1 MLDNRNAM
9 KCTEAMTWVVG
20 SCVNLLDNVSQV
32 GQYSIRLRTSWR
44 SALRTVS
51 ISGLQYVQFTVPMT
65 NVRARWRDLRTVS
78 NLIAFY
84 MPLLNDDNLKRSSKK
99 PGSAA
104 LCIFLNLGLCHVIS
118 DIIIIIIIIIKNV
131 KIKVTLCE
139 LTLQGHF
146 TYSTLHSQKTKPV
159 NFQHSWQAPTGS
171 DTSYMAFVLP
181 DF

>member
-1 MLDNRNAM
+1 MCP
-9 KCTEAMTWVVG
+9 K
-20 SCVNLLDNVSQV
+20 S
-32 GQYSIRLRTSWR
+32 
-44 SALRTVS
+44 VS
-51 ISGLQYVQFTVPMT
+51 IPSAFEPAGDLRYEQCQSVGYNTCSLPFPW
-65 NVRARWRDLRTVS
+65 RRDLRTVS

-118 DIIIIIIIIIKNV
+118 DIIIIIIFFFIIIIKNV

-146 TYSTLHSQKTKPV
+146 TFSTLHSQKTKPV

-171 DTSYMAFVLP
+171 DTSYMAFGLP